1 MTKLFKYFKGKV
13 LGLLIFSVFLICLS
27 SLFQII
33 QPIFLNWCITIVSKI
48 NSGSAD
54 PIIISY
60 IIEIIIPMSSAWF
73 AYWMILVGMLSAS
86 ILSFG
91 FGMFGYYLCAKASLL
106 CTMNLRNAVYT
117 KILTYSFQNFNVI
130 TPASL
135 ITRLT
140 NDAQKIQQAL
150 QMMFSTLIQ
159 MPIMLIG
166 AGILIFKAN
175 IYFGIVGIAFMALM
189 ILIIGLIARV
199 VIPLFSRV
207 QVAIDDTSSAIRE
220 NVLGSR
226 VVKSFNLQK
235 VQHKKFSV
243 YNNNLKTLNFRSN
256 ALVGSIFA
264 IVEFLIFTGIAII
277 LLVAGYLISIGR
289 NQIEPAGV
297 YAVVQTMIMLLIS
310 FIILMFTISFI
321 IRAKPSVN
329 RIIELI
335 IVEPAIKNAEN
346 PVDFNKNN
354 YDIVFK
360 NVNFAYDGKTDKKII
375 KKIDLT
381 IKSGE
386 TVGIIGPTGSG
397 KSTLVNLIPRLY
409 DISSGSLTIGGVD
422 IKKIDIHQLRENIGI
437 SLQEQVLFAGDIA
450 YNLRYGKKDATEEE
464 MLEACQLSCSWE
476 FISKYDNKFKT
487 PVEQRGKN
495 FSGGQKQ
502 RICLA
507 RTLIRKPRILIL
519 DDTTSAL
526 DVITEKKV
534 QKNIGDFLPKST
546 KIIVSQRVSSI
557 INADRIVVLDK
568 GAISAIGTHDEL
580 LNNSQLYNS
589 IAKLQITGVEE
600 NYEN

>member
-1 MTKLFKYFKGKV
+1 MVKLLKYFKGKA
-13 LGLLIFSVFLICLS
+13 LWLLIFSVFLICLS

-33 QPIFLNWCITIVSKI
+33 QPIFLDWCITIVSKI
-48 NSGSAD
+48 NSGSTD
-54 PIIISY
+54 PIVINY
-60 IIEIIIPMSSAWF
+60 IINITILMSDAWF
-73 AYWMILVGMLSAS
+73 AYWMILVTMLSAS

-150 QMMFSTLIQ
+150 QMMFSILIQ

-166 AGILIFKAN
+166 AGVLIFKAN
-175 IYFGIVGIAFMALM
+175 IYFGVVGVAFMAIM
-189 ILIIGLIARV
+189 FLIVGLIARV

-207 QVAIDDTSSAIRE
+207 QSAIDDTSSAIRE
-220 NVLGSR
+220 NVLGIR

-235 VQHKKFSV
+235 IQHKKFSLH
-243 YNNNLKTLNFRSN
+243 YNKLKSLNFRSN
-256 ALVGSIFA
+256 ALVWSIFA
-264 IVEFLIFTGIAII
+264 IVEFLIINSIAII
-277 LLVAGYLISIGR
+277 LLVAGYLISIGWSGI
-289 NQIEPAGV
+289 QPANI

-310 FIILMFTISFI
+310 FIMLMFAISFI
-321 IRAKPSVN
+321 IRAKPSIN
-329 RIIELI
+329 RINELL
-335 IVEPAIKNAEN
+335 IVKPAIKNAEH
-346 PVDFNKNN
+346 PVDFNKDN
-354 YDIVFK
+354 YDIIFK
-360 NVNFAYDGKTDKKII
+360 NVNFAYKGKTDKKII
-375 KKIDLT
+375 KKINLT

-386 TVGIIGPTGSG
+386 TIGIIGPTGSG

-409 DISSGSLTIGGVD
+409 DISAGSLTIGGID

-450 YNLRYGKKDATEEE
+450 YNLRYGKKNATEEE
-464 MLEACQLSCSWE
+464 MIEACQLSCAWE
-476 FISKYDNKFKT
+476 FISGYDNKFNF

-507 RTLIRKPRILIL
+507 RTLIRKPKILIL

-534 QKNIGDFLPKST
+534 QKNISNFLPKST
-546 KIIVSQRVSSI
+546 KIIVSQRISSI

-568 GAISAIGTHDEL
+568 GVISAIGNHDEL
-580 LNNSQLYNS
+580 LKNSQLYNS
-589 IAKLQITGVEE
+589 IAKLQISGAEIK
-600 NYEN
+600 YEN